1 MTGGHAEVHRPTG
14 AAERAA
20 PDAARQAAEP
30 AVIVSGLTKHYRR
43 MAPGFKLRTLKSAL
57 LDGSLVRGLSA
68 AESIAAVRDVSFT
81 VARGEAFGLI
91 GSNGSG
97 KSTLLKL
104 VAGIL
109 RPDTGAVAVDGRVAA
124 LIELG
129 AGFHPEISGR
139 ENVYINAAVLGL
151 SRREVDAR
159 FESIVEFSGL
169 ADFID
174 EPVKT
179 YSSGMYVRLG
189 FAVAIHTEPDVLL
202 VDEVLAVGDEA
213 FSHRCLR
220 KIEELLA
227 SGRTLLFVSH
237 SLALMESV
245 CDRVLWLEAGE
256 ARLVGEPR
264 RVIDAY
270 RAAVAEEEGR
280 RHREEKDQAEARGEG
295 AAGDGGGAA
304 SAGAGT
310 DGGEPE
316 APLRWGSRQAEI
328 TAVRLLVAG
337 EERYHLRSGEPVA
350 IELEVEARERLDDF
364 VFGVALAT
372 PRGVEVWGSN
382 TDLAG
387 FRPAEL
393 AGRARVRVELPELR
407 LGPGE
412 YLLDVA
418 VHARDGAPYDY
429 RRRAL
434 GFSVTAGREAV
445 GVYLP
450 RHTWRFADGVRWVD
464 EEVDEERDEETRRMS
479 DEEVPG

>member
-1 MTGGHAEVHRPTG
+1 VTGRHAQVRRPAG
-14 AAERAA
+14 AGERAA
-20 PDAARQAAEP
+20 PEAAGQAAEP
-30 AVIVSGLTKHYRR
+30 AVIVAGLIKHYRR

-109 RPDTGAVAVDGRVAA
+109 RPDSGAVAVDGRVAA

-139 ENVYINAAVLGL
+139 ENVYINGAVLGL

-189 FAVAIHTEPDVLL
+189 FAVAIHTDPDVLL

-245 CDRVLWLEAGE
+245 CDRVLWLEGGE

-270 RAAVAEEEGR
+270 RAEVAEEEGR
-280 RHREEKDQAEARGEG
+280 RHREEKEHAEARGEDDG
-295 AAGDGGGAA
+295 TAAT
-304 SAGAGT
+304 AGPGT
-310 DGGEPE
+310 DAGEPE

-328 TAVRLLVAG
+328 TAVRLLVGG

-350 IELEVEARERLDDF
+350 IELEVEAREPLADF

-434 GFSVTAGREAV
+434 GFTVTAGREAV

-450 RHTWRFADGVRWVD
+450 RHAWGFAEGVRWAD
-464 EEVDEERDEETRRMS
+464 EEADDQ
-479 DEEVPG
+479 EVPG